1 MSDKI
6 VSLEQY
12 RQDLKQVSQDLSEYK
27 NDGTFNS
34 LVTES
39 TIRLTD
45 LVNALSGII
54 ADQQTVLE
62 SLIHRVEQLEKA
74 KTRRT

>member
-12 RQDLKQVSQDLSEYK
+12 RQDLKQVSLDLSEYK
-27 NDGTFNS
+27 NGGTLDS
-34 LVTES
+34 MMTENV
-39 TIRLTD
+39 IRLTD
-45 LVNALSGII
+45 LVRGLTDIVAG
-54 ADQQTVLE
+54 QQTILE
-62 SLIHRVEQLEKA
+62 SLNHRVEQLEKA